1 MKPSSFYP
9 ETMWDVV
16 FFKINYYLKINNM
29 SSLGRAVEAWIDRI
43 VLLRQ
48 VRR

>member
-1 MKPSSFYP
+1 MWAVLLLFY
-9 ETMWDVV
+9 DL
-16 FFKINYYLKINNM
+16 FLNNM